1 MGVDST
7 GADTGMCPAP
17 RPEVWHCERMDTHQP
32 QDRPEHSGG
41 LLTHDTLVMQQ
52 VTGFMSND
60 FDILDEHG
68 STIGRITTT
77 GGAGQRFV
85 LGNRSFDVCEVDGT
99 VLVHVEDPMDFGFDT
114 YAVQDATGAPI
125 ATIRKRFSFLRRR
138 VDIEVAA
145 GPTFELIGNAF
156 GFEFTMSIGGQEV
169 VQVARYWAG
178 IGRGLLGHSRYVAV
192 LNPNMPPRER
202 LAVIG
207 GLIALDLMR
216 AKDSR
221 SSN

>member
-1 MGVDST
+1 
-7 GADTGMCPAP
+7 MCPALC
-17 RPEVWHCERMDTHQP
+17 PEVWHCERMDTHQP

-77 GGAGQRFV
+77 GGAGRRFM

-114 YAVQDATGAPI
+114 YAVQDPAGVPI
-125 ATIRKRFSFLRRR
+125 AAIRKRFSFLRRR

-169 VQVARYWAG
+169 VQVARHWAG

-216 AKDSR
+216 VKDSR
-221 SSN
+221 TSN

>member
-68 STIGRITTT
+68 SAIGRITTT

-145 GPTFELIGNAF
+145 GPTFELIGNAI

-169 VQVARYWAG
+169 VQVARHWAG
-178 IGRGLLGHSRYVAV
+178 IGRGLLVATGGTGTKQQRSRCTEPASDHDTSTEGP
-192 LNPNMPPRER
+192 LRP
-202 LAVIG
+202 A
-207 GLIALDLMR
+207 
-216 AKDSR
+216 
-221 SSN
+221 